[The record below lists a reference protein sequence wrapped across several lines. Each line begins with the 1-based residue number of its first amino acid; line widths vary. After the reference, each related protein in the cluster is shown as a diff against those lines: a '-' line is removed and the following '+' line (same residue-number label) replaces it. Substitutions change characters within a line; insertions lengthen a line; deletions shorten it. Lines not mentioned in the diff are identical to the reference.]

1 MNKKIA
7 LAVWVLALLLSMV
20 LLFTL
25 NQSMTAA
32 FWITFVFVVATFC
45 SALLFQCVLGKNA
58 KTPDDRFLQ
67 LPSALI
73 SVIYEAVQIPLCV
86 VFALCSGIIP
96 WKVAL
101 LVHVIILI
109 LAWILILSGLAG
121 NGHIRNVNGR
131 QKNHHT
137 EL

>member
-7 LAVWVLALLLSMV
+7 PAVWVLALLLSMV

-45 SALLFQCVLGKNA
+45 STLLFQCVLGKNA

>member
-1 MNKKIA
+1 MSKKIA
-7 LAVWVLALLLSMV
+7 LAVWVLVLLLSMV

-25 NQSMTAA
+25 NQGMTAA
-32 FWITFVFVVATFC
+32 FWISFIFVVAAFC
-45 SALLFQCVLGKNA
+45 STLLFQCVLGKNA

-73 SVIYEAVQIPLCV
+73 SGIYEAVQIPLCV
-86 VFALCSGIIP
+86 IFALCSGIIP
-96 WKVAL
+96 WKATL
-101 LVHVIILI
+101 LIHAIILI
-109 LAWILILSGLAG
+109 LAWILILSSLGG
-121 NGHIRNVNGR
+121 NDHIRNVNGR

>member
-45 SALLFQCVLGKNA
+45 STLLFQCVLGKNA
-58 KTPDDRFLQ
+58 KTPDDRLLK

-73 SVIYEAVQIPLCV
+73 SVIY
-86 VFALCSGIIP
+86 ALCSGIIP

>member
-45 SALLFQCVLGKNA
+45 STLLFQCVLGKNA

-73 SVIYEAVQIPLCV
+73 SVIYEAVQITLCV

>member
-45 SALLFQCVLGKNA
+45 STLLFQCVLGKNA

-67 LPSALI
+67 LP
-73 SVIYEAVQIPLCV
+73 
-86 VFALCSGIIP
+86 
-96 WKVAL
+96 
-101 LVHVIILI
+101 
-109 LAWILILSGLAG
+109 
-121 NGHIRNVNGR
+121 
-131 QKNHHT
+131 
-137 EL
+137 